1 MKLNLLWMKIILDCS
16 VLVFNDL
23 ITQVTV
29 NLNENIVWHFKVNH
43 GIVIKVGSY
52 YVALAVSTDH

>member
-1 MKLNLLWMKIILDCS
+1 MKLNLLWMKIRLDCS

-29 NLNENIVWHFKVNH
+29 NLNIVWHFKVIH

>member
-1 MKLNLLWMKIILDCS
+1 MKIRLDFS

-29 NLNENIVWHFKVNH
+29 NLNIVRHFKVNH